1 MRRLHPRNSSQH
13 SPTAPVSQPHSA
25 RRSKASPISRCP
37 YLKELRFIKSIILG
51 SSLNS
56 ERRSYDHM
64 AEVLLTLGVASNVL
78 QVIDFAAK
86 VAYQTHKL
94 VTGTDDALRENID
107 IEKLTRAYHDL
118 STDDDLSPTK
128 RDCGSGAKLVV
139 ARQALECKTEARALL
154 DLLEDLKIAVG
165 TTGVRRMYQGARQTL
180 RARRKRD
187 KIESRRKKLQELTNQ
202 LVLAQ
207 LLELR

>member
-1 MRRLHPRNSSQH
+1 
-13 SPTAPVSQPHSA
+13 
-25 RRSKASPISRCP
+25 
-37 YLKELRFIKSIILG
+37 
-51 SSLNS
+51 
-56 ERRSYDHM
+56 
-64 AEVLLTLGVASNVL
+64 LGVASNVL
-78 QVIDFAAK
+78 QVIDFAAQ

-94 VTGTDDALRENID
+94 ITGTDDALRENIE
-107 IEKLTRAYHDL
+107 IEKLTRTYHDL
-118 STDDDLSPTK
+118 STDDDLLPTEE
-128 RDCGSGAKLVV
+128 DCGRGAKLVV
-139 ARQALECKTEARALL
+139 IRQALECKTEARALL

-165 TTGVRRMYQGARQTL
+165 TAGVRRMYQGARQTL